1 MNKSGSLT
9 PNDLRNQVFERKMRG
24 FDPDVVT
31 AVLEEAASQWERLL
45 AENLHT
51 TEKCA
56 TLEQQMKK
64 YADLEQTIRDTLVLA
79 RKAAEDE
86 AQTAKKEARLI
97 VERAHLEADSII
109 KQAHART
116 EDFRRQIE
124 QLQTT
129 RDRLKAE
136 MKGLLYSYTE
146 QIKKL
151 DDAQIEVFPEVLDVE
166 QPLDNVSPAVEHSPV
181 MDFPDSSLNPAF
193 DKAVEAGDDLFSA
206 EDPQERPDTSDA
218 FDAALNKIFGRESRD
233 GSADKTGSERA

>member
-1 MNKSGSLT
+1 MNKSGSMT

-24 FDPDVVT
+24 YDPAVVA

-45 AENLHT
+45 AEDLHT

-56 TLEQQMKK
+56 ALEQQVKK

-86 AQTAKKEARLI
+86 ADAAKKEAKLI
-97 VERAHLEADSII
+97 VERARLEAEGII
-109 KQAHART
+109 REAHART

-124 QLQTT
+124 QLHSI

-151 DDAQIEVFPEVLDVE
+151 DEAHAAVSPGPFDGRR
-166 QPLDNVSPAVEHSPV
+166 PLDDESPVVELSPV
-181 MDFPDSSLNPAF
+181 MDLPESTLPPAF
-193 DKAVEAGDDLFSA
+193 DEAAEADDDAFLAA
-206 EDPQERPDTSDA
+206 EPQERPDTSDA
-218 FDAALNKIFGRESRD
+218 FDTALNKIFGRESRD
-233 GSADKTGSERA
+233 GRADKSGPKGA